1 MFDSLSISG
10 SGLRPPPD
18 VGTGSISASA
28 SGSAMAIELTESAL
42 AANETVIAERLQGL
56 HDLGLRIALD
66 DFGTGYSSLA
76 YLRRFP
82 IDMLKIDKS
91 FVSYNAHDIANDGVT
106 KAIISIGHSLNMRT
120 VAEGVET
127 IDQLLQLRGLGCALG
142 QGYLF
147 APPLGRDAFIRCIET
162 WDSTKFS
169 AANAHPEQQAVA

>member
-1 MFDSLSISG
+1 MAINLSARHFLAPDLI
-10 SGLRPPPD
+10 PD
-18 VGTGSISASA
+18 VQRVLAENNIPGTAL
-28 SGSAMAIELTESAL
+28 AIELTESAL
-42 AANETVIAERLQGL
+42 AANEPIIAERLQGL
-56 HDLGLRIALD
+56 RDLGLRIALD

-82 IDMLKIDKS
+82 IDILKIDKS

-127 IDQLLQLRGLGCALG
+127 MDQLRQLRDLGCALG

-147 APPLGRDAFIRCIET
+147 APPLSRDAFVKCVAE
-162 WDSTKFS
+162 WDSTTFADVS
-169 AANAHPEQQAVA
+169 VRRAVA